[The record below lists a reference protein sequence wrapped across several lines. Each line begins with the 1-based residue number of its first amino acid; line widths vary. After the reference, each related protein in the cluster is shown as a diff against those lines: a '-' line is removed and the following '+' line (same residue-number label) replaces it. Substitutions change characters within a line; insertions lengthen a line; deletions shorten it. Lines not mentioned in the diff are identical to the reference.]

1 MAYFS
6 YLKKSIPANPVRC
19 KVLLPSL
26 SMHGMVTKV
35 IVTMI
40 APTPS
45 VAYGA
50 SDSVTPDDLKNIN
63 IAVNGPLWVEV
74 ANPEYPFTAM
84 LISRSRGTCLISPM
98 RPLQGTMEKIEIFR
112 EFEIKMS

>member
-50 SDSVTPDDLKNIN
+50 SDSVTPDDLKKS
-63 IAVNGPLWVEV
+63 VE
-74 ANPEYPFTAM
+74 
-84 LISRSRGTCLISPM
+84 
-98 RPLQGTMEKIEIFR
+98 
-112 EFEIKMS
+112 